1 MSIESKVSGHWTDEQ
16 LIAHLYGV
24 GPPERHIENCA
35 DCQARLLGMQ
45 SQRQAAEELG
55 ASPVDV
61 SFEFLAVQR
70 RKIYEKITES
80 TRWWSH
86 LQLRRWA
93 SAAAGLAVIAGGL
106 LIVEHDRRPRGMPNN
121 ISDAQLAQDVSRM
134 AENPESPATAPLQA
148 LFEE

>member
-24 GPPERHIENCA
+24 GPQDPHVDNCA
-35 DCQARLLGMQ
+35 DCQARLLAMQ
-45 SQRQAAEELG
+45 SQRKAEELA
-55 ASPVDV
+55 ASPGEVG
-61 SFEFLAVQR
+61 FEFLAAQR
-70 RKIYEKITES
+70 RQIYAKITEPA
-80 TRWWSH
+80 RWWSR

-106 LIVEHDRRPRGMPNN
+106 LIVEHDRKPPVVPNN

-134 AENPESPATAPLQA
+134 AEDSEPPATAPLQA